1 VRSEND
7 LQKCRT
13 SVRKNVEH
21 TFDVL
26 HAQWGMMHYPTWL
39 WSETIMKF
47 GLKLVVIMHNMVVEN
62 EEEDV
67 KLNLDFWKQQT
78 STCLEQY

>member
-1 VRSEND
+1 
-7 LQKCRT
+7 
-13 SVRKNVEH
+13 
-21 TFDVL
+21 
-26 HAQWGMMHYPTWL
+26 
-39 WSETIMKF
+39 MKF